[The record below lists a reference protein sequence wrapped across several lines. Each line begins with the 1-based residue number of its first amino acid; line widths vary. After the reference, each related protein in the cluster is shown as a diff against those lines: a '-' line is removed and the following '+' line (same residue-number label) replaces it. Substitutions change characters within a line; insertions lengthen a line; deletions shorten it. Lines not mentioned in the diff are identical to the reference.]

1 MSMQIIETDC
11 TVEEIEDDMAELLI
25 MHERAMKTELMW
37 EYFGGW
43 VTLSNGHK
51 YQVAEFE

>member
-1 MSMQIIETDC
+1 MRMQIVETDC
-11 TVEEIEDDMAELLI
+11 TVEEIQDDMAELLI